1 MKITWSS
8 QGQLKACWK
17 NLRVEI
23 NEFSTAANLYEK
35 SVELQFQESH
45 NNEKL
50 KEVGIANDAW
60 LKAIQEIQ
68 YADVTKENSD
78 LRDIAS
84 ARQSD
89 KKTSNLVRT
98 FYFID

>member
-1 MKITWSS
+1 MK
-8 QGQLKACWK
+8 GLLK

-60 LKAIQEIQ
+60 
-68 YADVTKENSD
+68 
-78 LRDIAS
+78 
-84 ARQSD
+84 
-89 KKTSNLVRT
+89 
-98 FYFID
+98 